1 MVETREAMVL
11 ALSLE
16 DSNPGMRR
24 LIVVREGG
32 NGLEVHERRVSR
44 DSDPLRRQREEAR
57 VVCKR
62 HDDPLWGELEDI
74 FRDAPAALSP
84 EAKGNA

>member
-1 MVETREAMVL
+1 MAEAREAMVL

-24 LIVVREGG
+24 LIVVREGA
-32 NGLEVHERRVSR
+32 NGLEVHDRRVSR

-62 HDDPLWGELEDI
+62 HDDPVWAEIEEM
-74 FRDAPAALSP
+74 FRDVPAIP
-84 EAKGNA
+84 EAKADA